1 VPLATQAQ
9 SYEALNE
16 DFSAAAPEGW
26 VGANTAFADNT
37 ATSGSIAWQH
47 ASQSIN
53 GLPAGHYYADL
64 WLQGRYMWAV
74 TPALDLSLLESAQLA
89 FDLALTVQ
97 DGTGAPATVDSGKT
111 VMVLARIGNGSWT
124 KLASWSAADGDSA
137 VASIGG
143 SYTTRQYDLSDYV
156 GKSNVRFA
164 FYAANTTRNG
174 DAVSVHLDNVSVN
187 GVIACQPVT
196 GLVATAR
203 TAESIT
209 VSWADDVNGAAQFY
223 RVRLLNADGDQ
234 VGNSADILAT
244 AAFIYTFTGLEA
256 STDYTVEVVTH
267 NSLSIFSDP
276 ATLVV
281 RTDCAAKT
289 LPFAED
295 FESVAVNAAPEC
307 WAYTGTGVY
316 VQQNGGSYSIYAH
329 GGTRALRVGPLT
341 GNYTDGYAEIVQ
353 MVTLPAMNEPISTMM
368 LSFWLRCGSS
378 YSSSAYGKITVG
390 YLTDPADTSTF
401 VATNAPVLS
410 SSTYTQH
417 YFTFAGAPEGARI
430 AIRASKGNYNSGGA
444 YVFIDDV
451 DLSAPCLPVSGLTAS
466 EITDNSITVSWNPFE
481 GAYKYIAKAV
491 KGADTITVDVD
502 GTASSATFENLAMAS
517 SYTIS
522 VWHLCAESDTSLPST
537 IVASTPCQTLSL
549 PLSFNFDD
557 LTELPACWESSTTT
571 NTPWK
576 IGTGTTA
583 SSYNSAH
590 GGSGK
595 NLAFNG
601 NGRSKNA
608 TLVTPVINLEGLV
621 PVLTFWHMQPTW
633 GGDQDVLTIYY
644 RTAEDADWVQLAT
657 YTSSI
662 TAWTEEIINLPN
674 PTATYQLKFEAAGDY
689 GYGIAIDDLTI
700 VSPTCF
706 PVELTVGEITG
717 TSISVNWEAQA
728 SAPLK
733 YIGKAVSG
741 ATVVEAE
748 VAGDA
753 TALTFEGLNASSTYN
768 ISVYTVC
775 AEGDTS
781 SAAVITAS
789 TPCATVDLPFAVDFS
804 TMSALPACW
813 TFDNGIAGSSDYI
826 AINSYSSMSKGLR
839 FASYNTYSCIQY
851 AVTPELNAPNPS
863 TVTVVYATYGSGDK
877 LYFGYST
884 TDANYDSF
892 TWSDA
897 KTTNRNDATYT
908 VDLPAGVKYLAV
920 KYDGN
925 YSYYAIVKSMTLV
938 SPTCFSVTDLTAT
951 VANYHNATISWTD
964 AKNEGA
970 TYNVVVANSTDTL
983 ANLTAYEST
992 SLTIDTLQAFTAY
1005 TVTVG
1010 VNCAD
1015 DSEVDD
1021 VSATFSTPV
1030 MCPTPTN
1037 FTVTPTRVAATLTWD
1052 NPYVDRFLVVVSA
1065 TALDAE
1071 ALAALNEE
1079 STNVTVVE
1087 GEQSYLAT
1095 GLERGT
1101 EYHFYLRAVCEGAT
1115 WVSATATTNELTFCE
1130 DIANGT
1136 AGPTTNLPS
1145 HLNYKYALSQTI
1157 LTPEQVGVTGEL
1169 QGMSYYRT
1177 TAGDATR
1184 SIKVWLQ
1191 PTSKTEFSGT
1201 TDMEALNPA
1210 TATLVYD
1217 GAFVSTVGEM
1227 YIPFN
1232 APYNYDGTSN
1242 LLVIFLDTTG
1252 SYISTKSYQAVMANG
1267 YQSIMYYAD
1276 NNIPDPLNPP
1286 TAKGRYQN
1294 IPYMTFRHCGV
1305 LDACPVVE
1313 NVTAVASVDG
1323 SAVISWDRPDA
1334 DYLSGYKLFVSPVA
1348 MTAFDT
1354 AAAINVDADATSYTA
1369 TGLTI
1374 GEQYYVYIAAYS
1386 VRDAA
1391 LSQWSD
1397 EVSFRVP
1404 EACSFPENIVAAVT
1418 ARGTVT
1424 LTWQNGDVNGE
1435 QADNYSL
1442 IVARAAMTRDELNAA
1457 TPDAVAIDTT
1467 TLVIDTLAPETDY
1480 IFYLRNVCDEE
1491 TRSSWVASNTVTT
1504 PAAMPAVLTTVESFN
1519 HSSAIV
1525 TWVSDTANYADET
1538 AWQVAFRQAA
1548 SSDELSWTVVTEQ
1561 RYVFWPL
1568 ESNTEYNLY
1577 VRPYNVETGAF
1588 GAAAVETVTTNP
1600 FGDESS
1606 EPCATVAEGS
1616 NNNMDV
1622 IVCYG
1627 SPAMHSYSQ
1636 ILYPAARLTQF
1647 VGKQIEKISFRK
1659 TTGTTLPSMVVS
1671 VAEVEQSAFA
1681 SAARIETTLT
1691 QVFEGTP
1698 TLDENIITIEF
1709 AEPYTYNGGNLLV
1722 NMDIANGTS
1731 CTDFN
1736 LVGETEAG
1744 VIHTVREV
1752 YRPAQG
1758 MSMGTTSSNV
1768 LPEIT
1773 ICAAGGSTEVCLPVS
1788 NLTVENVTPFTAS
1801 LSWVPGIR
1809 EPEWEYAYGP
1819 ADQEVEQLTVLS
1831 VASFNLTLEGLTPE
1845 TDYVFYVRPACSTNS
1860 YGEWKSINFT
1870 TPYSCAVPAS
1880 VSVVS
1885 RTSDSV
1891 VLAIAVAEGEPD
1903 VDAFN
1908 VKIWSNTDDE
1918 RIVTGGD
1925 TIVIGGLNGSTTYK
1939 VAAQSNCGDV
1949 NGLSRWTAEVSFTT
1963 ICDGT
1968 TPLPFTEDFSAS
1980 SINAACWGVVV
1991 NDSAL
1996 AQSGSLL
2003 AAPGVRD
2010 GHMSMATESCGSN
2023 GGQYFNRYFY
2033 SPSFEADDT
2042 LLVSFTY
2049 KTKTDYVADMYVG
2062 FSTTTGTDSADFE
2075 WTLLPQAGSATTYKA
2090 FVPATVKRMAVA
2102 VFDEDGNAYYFDY
2115 DYYIDD
2121 VSIKVADRYTIAAS
2135 TADATMGSVVLT
2147 ADGDTVD
2154 GETTVF
2160 EGTQVRMEAV
2170 PVLGYQFVNWTA
2182 GDAVIS
2188 NNADLSFTPD
2198 KDTAL
2203 VANFTLP
2210 NYYVMA
2216 RVPNAQTDY
2225 GTAAVTK
2232 VGDNDTNTNRVNDI
2246 PGLTLV
2252 TLTAEDTDLSDNM
2265 VFRGW
2270 SKVQNNNTDIVS
2282 YDAVYTFPLVEN
2294 TTLFAQFVTDSFNV
2308 ALTYDTAMGTV
2319 NAAAISS
2326 TGKVVM
2332 NSRLQ
2337 MTATEKWGYEF
2348 LGWYTSSESTEA
2360 ISMNASIDTLV
2371 DGDKAFFAKF
2381 GKIPFYLRVSSNDTT
2396 VGTVSAS
2403 ATEGLYETPI
2413 VLTATPKAGAHH
2425 HFDHWND
2432 GTTEN
2437 PYNFILTQDTM
2448 MKAFF
2453 AIDTHKVELLG
2464 GADEFGTVAINGEET
2479 SVKYFDYGT
2488 ENIAI
2493 SATPNTGVTFTG
2505 WSDGVTDAERTLE
2518 TLTGD
2523 VVLTANFDSTVY
2535 NVTVAY
2541 STNEGVVKT
2550 ADETTVEN
2558 NTVYEKYYGDTVVL
2572 VAEASTG
2579 FNFSYWTDDADNTYT
2594 SDTLTYVVA
2603 DRQGQTL
2610 RPVFGEAGK
2619 VTVYVRS
2626 SNTVAGSAIGNGTNG
2641 GVEFTT
2647 ADTARFDVDGS
2658 FTVAA
2663 TAADHY
2669 HFVNWTNANGDT
2681 LGTEPTL
2688 TYAVMEDYANAGD
2701 VVTFIANFA
2710 IDVHYLKVA
2719 VNDETQGSVT
2729 IDGVATDSV
2738 SVDYGTNVVLAATA
2752 AANHHFVSWND
2763 GNTNADTTVA
2773 VTADMVLTAEFAID
2787 VYTYTYTTN
2796 IEGAGTVT
2804 PSNYVELNEEEG
2816 YATFAFG
2823 STATFEATAN
2833 EGYVFTGWNAAGFN
2847 EATAS
2852 LPVYSDFDLVAN
2864 FDTIVYNVTTNVN
2877 AEQGTI
2883 EGPATIKHFLS
2894 GTYTAEANY
2903 GYTFLNWV
2911 DANGTVLGTEP
2922 TLTLGNLTSDTA
2934 IYAVFDS
2941 LEYTITVV
2949 SSNVEHG
2956 TVSGGATVKY
2966 LKTVTLTATPAE
2978 GYELVNWTNAA
2989 GTVLGTDVE
2998 LTVTVERDSTITANF
3013 GLMNH
3018 TVTATVNNAEMGS
3031 VEGAGTTEHF
3041 ATATLEATANYGYEF
3056 VNWTD
3061 LNGNVL
3067 GTETTLEV
3075 TVLSDTTVKANFQ
3088 KRTFT
3093 ATVVANNANMGIA
3106 TVSGVATYLDT
3117 VTYTAQANAHYRF
3130 VNWTDAAGTAVGTE
3144 TTLKVVVTSDTAL
3157 TANFEAI
3164 MRHVTVSV
3172 NPANTG
3178 SVNVTDTNIAD
3189 GQSLNLVATP
3199 ADGYQFESWSN
3210 DANAGASQTI
3220 VVEDDMTIVA
3230 NFSRVTYNIT
3240 LVVTNNAMGTVNG
3253 GGVKASGD
3261 TITVTATAAQG
3272 YRFVSWTEDNVVVST
3287 EADYTF
3293 VVTSART
3300 LVANFIAVYTLTLDV
3315 NDATMGS
3322 VSPAGIASYDDND
3335 EVVAVATAN
3344 DGYHFVAWVNANN
3357 TNDTVSRSERYVFN
3371 IHANTSLIAVFARN
3385 TDGIDDVDMENVK
3398 IYSVDS
3404 KIIVRGAENRSVYV
3418 FDVNGRVVNSESN
3431 ASETIEFRMANT
3443 GVYLVKVGNAPA
3455 KRVLV
3460 VR

>member
-1 VPLATQAQ
+1 
-9 SYEALNE
+9 
-16 DFSAAAPEGW
+16 
-26 VGANTAFADNT
+26 
-37 ATSGSIAWQH
+37 
-47 ASQSIN
+47 
-53 GLPAGHYYADL
+53 
-64 WLQGRYMWAV
+64 M
-74 TPALDLSLLESAQLA
+74 
-89 FDLALTVQ
+89 
-97 DGTGAPATVDSGKT
+97 
-111 VMVLARIGNGSWT
+111 
-124 KLASWSAADGDSA
+124 
-137 VASIGG
+137 
-143 SYTTRQYDLSDYV
+143 
-156 GKSNVRFA
+156 
-164 FYAANTTRNG
+164 
-174 DAVSVHLDNVSVN
+174 
-187 GVIACQPVT
+187 
-196 GLVATAR
+196 
-203 TAESIT
+203 
-209 VSWADDVNGAAQFY
+209 
-223 RVRLLNADGDQ
+223 
-234 VGNSADILAT
+234 
-244 AAFIYTFTGLEA
+244 
-256 STDYTVEVVTH
+256 
-267 NSLSIFSDP
+267 
-276 ATLVV
+276 
-281 RTDCAAKT
+281 
-289 LPFAED
+289 
-295 FESVAVNAAPEC
+295 
-307 WAYTGTGVY
+307 
-316 VQQNGGSYSIYAH
+316 
-329 GGTRALRVGPLT
+329 
-341 GNYTDGYAEIVQ
+341 
-353 MVTLPAMNEPISTMM
+353 
-368 LSFWLRCGSS
+368 
-378 YSSSAYGKITVG
+378 
-390 YLTDPADTSTF
+390 
-401 VATNAPVLS
+401 
-410 SSTYTQH
+410 
-417 YFTFAGAPEGARI
+417 
-430 AIRASKGNYNSGGA
+430 
-444 YVFIDDV
+444 
-451 DLSAPCLPVSGLTAS
+451 
-466 EITDNSITVSWNPFE
+466 
-481 GAYKYIAKAV
+481 
-491 KGADTITVDVD
+491 
-502 GTASSATFENLAMAS
+502 
-517 SYTIS
+517 
-522 VWHLCAESDTSLPST
+522 
-537 IVASTPCQTLSL
+537 
-549 PLSFNFDD
+549 
-557 LTELPACWESSTTT
+557 
-571 NTPWK
+571 
-576 IGTGTTA
+576 
-583 SSYNSAH
+583 
-590 GGSGK
+590 
-595 NLAFNG
+595 
-601 NGRSKNA
+601 
-608 TLVTPVINLEGLV
+608 
-621 PVLTFWHMQPTW
+621 
-633 GGDQDVLTIYY
+633 
-644 RTAEDADWVQLAT
+644 
-657 YTSSI
+657 
-662 TAWTEEIINLPN
+662 
-674 PTATYQLKFEAAGDY
+674 
-689 GYGIAIDDLTI
+689 
-700 VSPTCF
+700 
-706 PVELTVGEITG
+706 
-717 TSISVNWEAQA
+717 
-728 SAPLK
+728 
-733 YIGKAVSG
+733 
-741 ATVVEAE
+741 
-748 VAGDA
+748 GDA
-753 TALTFEGLNASSTYN
+753 TSSN
-768 ISVYTVC
+768 VLP
-775 AEGDTS
+775 E
-781 SAAVITAS
+781 ITI
-789 TPCATVDLPFAVDFS
+789 C
-804 TMSALPACW
+804 
-813 TFDNGIAGSSDYI
+813 
-826 AINSYSSMSKGLR
+826 
-839 FASYNTYSCIQY
+839 
-851 AVTPELNAPNPS
+851 
-863 TVTVVYATYGSGDK
+863 
-877 LYFGYST
+877 
-884 TDANYDSF
+884 
-892 TWSDA
+892 
-897 KTTNRNDATYT
+897 
-908 VDLPAGVKYLAV
+908 
-920 KYDGN
+920 
-925 YSYYAIVKSMTLV
+925 
-938 SPTCFSVTDLTAT
+938 TA
-951 VANYHNATISWTD
+951 
-964 AKNEGA
+964 
-970 TYNVVVANSTDTL
+970 
-983 ANLTAYEST
+983 
-992 SLTIDTLQAFTAY
+992 
-1005 TVTVG
+1005 
-1010 VNCAD
+1010 
-1015 DSEVDD
+1015 
-1021 VSATFSTPV
+1021 
-1030 MCPTPTN
+1030 
-1037 FTVTPTRVAATLTWD
+1037 
-1052 NPYVDRFLVVVSA
+1052 
-1065 TALDAE
+1065 AE
-1071 ALAALNEE
+1071 A
-1079 STNVTVVE
+1079 
-1087 GEQSYLAT
+1087 Q
-1095 GLERGT
+1095 
-1101 EYHFYLRAVCEGAT
+1101 
-1115 WVSATATTNELTFCE
+1115 
-1130 DIANGT
+1130 
-1136 AGPTTNLPS
+1136 
-1145 HLNYKYALSQTI
+1145 
-1157 LTPEQVGVTGEL
+1157 
-1169 QGMSYYRT
+1169 
-1177 TAGDATR
+1177 
-1184 SIKVWLQ
+1184 
-1191 PTSKTEFSGT
+1191 
-1201 TDMEALNPA
+1201 
-1210 TATLVYD
+1210 
-1217 GAFVSTVGEM
+1217 
-1227 YIPFN
+1227 
-1232 APYNYDGTSN
+1232 
-1242 LLVIFLDTTG
+1242 
-1252 SYISTKSYQAVMANG
+1252 
-1267 YQSIMYYAD
+1267 
-1276 NNIPDPLNPP
+1276 
-1286 TAKGRYQN
+1286 
-1294 IPYMTFRHCGV
+1294 
-1305 LDACPVVE
+1305 
-1313 NVTAVASVDG
+1313 
-1323 SAVISWDRPDA
+1323 
-1334 DYLSGYKLFVSPVA
+1334 
-1348 MTAFDT
+1348 
-1354 AAAINVDADATSYTA
+1354 
-1369 TGLTI
+1369 
-1374 GEQYYVYIAAYS
+1374 
-1386 VRDAA
+1386 
-1391 LSQWSD
+1391 
-1397 EVSFRVP
+1397 
-1404 EACSFPENIVAAVT
+1404 
-1418 ARGTVT
+1418 
-1424 LTWQNGDVNGE
+1424 
-1435 QADNYSL
+1435 
-1442 IVARAAMTRDELNAA
+1442 
-1457 TPDAVAIDTT
+1457 
-1467 TLVIDTLAPETDY
+1467 
-1480 IFYLRNVCDEE
+1480 
-1491 TRSSWVASNTVTT
+1491 
-1504 PAAMPAVLTTVESFN
+1504 
-1519 HSSAIV
+1519 
-1525 TWVSDTANYADET
+1525 
-1538 AWQVAFRQAA
+1538 
-1548 SSDELSWTVVTEQ
+1548 
-1561 RYVFWPL
+1561 
-1568 ESNTEYNLY
+1568 
-1577 VRPYNVETGAF
+1577 
-1588 GAAAVETVTTNP
+1588 
-1600 FGDESS
+1600 
-1606 EPCATVAEGS
+1606 PCATVAEGS
-1616 NNNMDV
+1616 NANTDV
-1622 IVCYG
+1622 IVMQGG
-1627 SPAMHSYSQ
+1627 SPSMHSNAQ
-1636 ILYPAARLTQF
+1636 IIYPAAQLSQF

-1659 TTGTTLPSMVVS
+1659 LNGTTLPSMVVS
-1671 VAEVEQSAFA
+1671 VAEVEQAAFA
-1681 SAARIETTLT
+1681 SAAVVSTTLT
-1691 QVFEGTP
+1691 QVFDGTP
-1698 TLDENIITIEF
+1698 TLEENIITIEF

-1722 NMDIANGTS
+1722 DIDNALNPS
-1731 CTDFN
+1731 NADFT
-1736 LVGETEAG
+1736 LAGETEAG
-1744 VIHTVREV
+1744 VIHTVRRV
-1752 YRPAQG
+1752 HRNGTA
-1758 MSMGTTSSNV
+1758 MGDATSSNV

-1819 ADQEVEQLTVLS
+1819 ADQEVEQMTVLS
-1831 VASFNLTLEGLTPE
+1831 VASFNLTIEGLTPE
-1845 TDYVFYVRPACSTNS
+1845 TDYVFFVRPACSAGN

-1991 NDSAL
+1991 NDSATG
-1996 AQSGSLL
+1996 QYGSLP
-2003 AAPGVRD
+2003 APGVRD
-2010 GHMSMATESCGSN
+2010 GHMSMATSDYGFN

-2042 LLVSFTY
+2042 MLVSFTY
-2049 KTKTDYVADMYVG
+2049 KTNTSYVADMYVG

-2090 FVPATVKRMAVA
+2090 FVPATVKRMAIA
-2102 VFDEDGNAYYFDY
+2102 VFDEDGNAFYFDS
-2115 DYYIDD
+2115 DYYIDN

-2135 TADATMGSVVLT
+2135 TADATKGSVVLT
-2147 ADGDTVD
+2147 VDGDTVD

-2188 NNADLSFTPD
+2188 TNAVLSFTPN

-2216 RVPNAQTDY
+2216 RIPSAQMAY

-2232 VGDNDTNTNRVNDI
+2232 VGDTDTNTNRVNDI
-2246 PGLTLV
+2246 QGLTLV
-2252 TLTAEDTDLSDNM
+2252 TLTAEDTVLSDNM

-2294 TTLFAQFVTDSFNV
+2294 TILFAQFVTDSFNV

-2319 NAAAISS
+2319 NAAALSS

-2425 HFDHWND
+2425 HFDHWSD

-2558 NTVYEKYYGDTVVL
+2558 NTVYEKYYGETVVL

-2641 GVEFTT
+2641 GVDYTT

-2833 EGYVFTGWNAAGFN
+2833 EGYVFTGWNAAGFT

-2894 GTYTAEANY
+2894 GIYTAQPNY
-2903 GYTFLNWV
+2903 GYFFVNWV

-3093 ATVVANNANMGIA
+3093 ATVATNNANMGIA
-3106 TVSGVATYLDT
+3106 TVSGVATYLDI

-3144 TTLKVVVTSDTAL
+3144 TTLEVVVTSDTAL
-3157 TANFEAI
+3157 TANFEPI

-3220 VVEDDMTIVA
+3220 VVEGDMTIVA

-3261 TITVTATAAQG
+3261 TITVSATAAQG

-3287 EADYTF
+3287 DADYTF

-3322 VSPAGIASYDDND
+3322 VSPVGIATYDDND
-3335 EVVAVATAN
+3335 EVVVMATAN
-3344 DGYHFVAWVNANN
+3344 PGYHFVAWVNANN
-3357 TNDTVSRSERYVFN
+3357 TNDTVSRSARYVFN
-3371 IHANTSLIAVFARN
+3371 IHANTSLIAVFAR
-3385 TDGIDDVDMENVK
+3385 DPEGIDDVDMENVK

>member
-1 VPLATQAQ
+1 MG
-9 SYEALNE
+9 
-16 DFSAAAPEGW
+16 D
-26 VGANTAFADNT
+26 
-37 ATSGSIAWQH
+37 
-47 ASQSIN
+47 ASS
-53 GLPAGHYYADL
+53 
-64 WLQGRYMWAV
+64 
-74 TPALDLSLLESAQLA
+74 
-89 FDLALTVQ
+89 
-97 DGTGAPATVDSGKT
+97 
-111 VMVLARIGNGSWT
+111 
-124 KLASWSAADGDSA
+124 
-137 VASIGG
+137 
-143 SYTTRQYDLSDYV
+143 
-156 GKSNVRFA
+156 SNV
-164 FYAANTTRNG
+164 
-174 DAVSVHLDNVSVN
+174 
-187 GVIACQPVT
+187 
-196 GLVATAR
+196 
-203 TAESIT
+203 
-209 VSWADDVNGAAQFY
+209 
-223 RVRLLNADGDQ
+223 
-234 VGNSADILAT
+234 
-244 AAFIYTFTGLEA
+244 
-256 STDYTVEVVTH
+256 
-267 NSLSIFSDP
+267 
-276 ATLVV
+276 
-281 RTDCAAKT
+281 
-289 LPFAED
+289 LP
-295 FESVAVNAAPEC
+295 
-307 WAYTGTGVY
+307 
-316 VQQNGGSYSIYAH
+316 
-329 GGTRALRVGPLT
+329 
-341 GNYTDGYAEIVQ
+341 
-353 MVTLPAMNEPISTMM
+353 
-368 LSFWLRCGSS
+368 
-378 YSSSAYGKITVG
+378 
-390 YLTDPADTSTF
+390 
-401 VATNAPVLS
+401 
-410 SSTYTQH
+410 
-417 YFTFAGAPEGARI
+417 
-430 AIRASKGNYNSGGA
+430 
-444 YVFIDDV
+444 
-451 DLSAPCLPVSGLTAS
+451 
-466 EITDNSITVSWNPFE
+466 EITI
-481 GAYKYIAKAV
+481 
-491 KGADTITVDVD
+491 
-502 GTASSATFENLAMAS
+502 
-517 SYTIS
+517 
-522 VWHLCAESDTSLPST
+522 C
-537 IVASTPCQTLSL
+537 
-549 PLSFNFDD
+549 
-557 LTELPACWESSTTT
+557 
-571 NTPWK
+571 
-576 IGTGTTA
+576 
-583 SSYNSAH
+583 
-590 GGSGK
+590 
-595 NLAFNG
+595 
-601 NGRSKNA
+601 
-608 TLVTPVINLEGLV
+608 
-621 PVLTFWHMQPTW
+621 
-633 GGDQDVLTIYY
+633 
-644 RTAEDADWVQLAT
+644 
-657 YTSSI
+657 
-662 TAWTEEIINLPN
+662 
-674 PTATYQLKFEAAGDY
+674 
-689 GYGIAIDDLTI
+689 
-700 VSPTCF
+700 
-706 PVELTVGEITG
+706 
-717 TSISVNWEAQA
+717 
-728 SAPLK
+728 
-733 YIGKAVSG
+733 
-741 ATVVEAE
+741 TVVE
-748 VAGDA
+748 
-753 TALTFEGLNASSTYN
+753 
-768 ISVYTVC
+768 
-775 AEGDTS
+775 
-781 SAAVITAS
+781 
-789 TPCATVDLPFAVDFS
+789 
-804 TMSALPACW
+804 PA
-813 TFDNGIAGSSDYI
+813 
-826 AINSYSSMSKGLR
+826 
-839 FASYNTYSCIQY
+839 
-851 AVTPELNAPNPS
+851 
-863 TVTVVYATYGSGDK
+863 
-877 LYFGYST
+877 
-884 TDANYDSF
+884 
-892 TWSDA
+892 
-897 KTTNRNDATYT
+897 
-908 VDLPAGVKYLAV
+908 
-920 KYDGN
+920 
-925 YSYYAIVKSMTLV
+925 
-938 SPTCFSVTDLTAT
+938 
-951 VANYHNATISWTD
+951 
-964 AKNEGA
+964 
-970 TYNVVVANSTDTL
+970 
-983 ANLTAYEST
+983 
-992 SLTIDTLQAFTAY
+992 
-1005 TVTVG
+1005 
-1010 VNCAD
+1010 
-1015 DSEVDD
+1015 
-1021 VSATFSTPV
+1021 
-1030 MCPTPTN
+1030 
-1037 FTVTPTRVAATLTWD
+1037 
-1052 NPYVDRFLVVVSA
+1052 
-1065 TALDAE
+1065 
-1071 ALAALNEE
+1071 
-1079 STNVTVVE
+1079 
-1087 GEQSYLAT
+1087 
-1095 GLERGT
+1095 
-1101 EYHFYLRAVCEGAT
+1101 
-1115 WVSATATTNELTFCE
+1115 
-1130 DIANGT
+1130 
-1136 AGPTTNLPS
+1136 
-1145 HLNYKYALSQTI
+1145 
-1157 LTPEQVGVTGEL
+1157 
-1169 QGMSYYRT
+1169 
-1177 TAGDATR
+1177 
-1184 SIKVWLQ
+1184 
-1191 PTSKTEFSGT
+1191 
-1201 TDMEALNPA
+1201 
-1210 TATLVYD
+1210 
-1217 GAFVSTVGEM
+1217 
-1227 YIPFN
+1227 
-1232 APYNYDGTSN
+1232 
-1242 LLVIFLDTTG
+1242 
-1252 SYISTKSYQAVMANG
+1252 
-1267 YQSIMYYAD
+1267 
-1276 NNIPDPLNPP
+1276 
-1286 TAKGRYQN
+1286 
-1294 IPYMTFRHCGV
+1294 
-1305 LDACPVVE
+1305 
-1313 NVTAVASVDG
+1313 
-1323 SAVISWDRPDA
+1323 
-1334 DYLSGYKLFVSPVA
+1334 
-1348 MTAFDT
+1348 
-1354 AAAINVDADATSYTA
+1354 
-1369 TGLTI
+1369 
-1374 GEQYYVYIAAYS
+1374 
-1386 VRDAA
+1386 
-1391 LSQWSD
+1391 
-1397 EVSFRVP
+1397 
-1404 EACSFPENIVAAVT
+1404 
-1418 ARGTVT
+1418 
-1424 LTWQNGDVNGE
+1424 
-1435 QADNYSL
+1435 
-1442 IVARAAMTRDELNAA
+1442 
-1457 TPDAVAIDTT
+1457 
-1467 TLVIDTLAPETDY
+1467 
-1480 IFYLRNVCDEE
+1480 
-1491 TRSSWVASNTVTT
+1491 
-1504 PAAMPAVLTTVESFN
+1504 
-1519 HSSAIV
+1519 
-1525 TWVSDTANYADET
+1525 
-1538 AWQVAFRQAA
+1538 
-1548 SSDELSWTVVTEQ
+1548 
-1561 RYVFWPL
+1561 
-1568 ESNTEYNLY
+1568 
-1577 VRPYNVETGAF
+1577 
-1588 GAAAVETVTTNP
+1588 
-1600 FGDESS
+1600 
-1606 EPCATVAEGS
+1606 EPCATVSEG
-1616 NNNMDV
+1616 NNANNDV
-1622 IVCYG
+1622 IVMQGG
-1627 SPAMHSYSQ
+1627 SPTMHSNAQ
-1636 ILYPAARLTQF
+1636 IIYPAAQLSQF

-1659 TTGTTLPSMVVS
+1659 LNGTTLPSMVVS
-1671 VAEVEQSAFA
+1671 VAEVEQAAFA
-1681 SAARIETTLT
+1681 SAAVVSTTLT
-1691 QVFEGTP
+1691 QVFDGTP
-1698 TLDENIITIEF
+1698 TLEENVITIEF

-1722 NMDIANGTS
+1722 DIDNALNPSNADIT
-1731 CTDFN
+1731 
-1736 LVGETEAG
+1736 LAGETETG
-1744 VIHTVREV
+1744 VMHTVRRV
-1752 YRPAQG
+1752 HRNGTA
-1758 MSMGTTSSNV
+1758 MGDASSSNV

-1819 ADQEVEQLTVLS
+1819 ADQEVEQMSVLS
-1831 VASFNLTLEGLTPE
+1831 VASFNLTIEGLTPE
-1845 TDYVFYVRPACSTNS
+1845 TDYVFYVRPACSAGN

-1880 VSVVS
+1880 VTVVS

-1991 NDSAL
+1991 NDSAT

-2003 AAPGVRD
+2003 AAPGVRS
-2010 GHMSMATESCGSN
+2010 GHMSMATESYGFN

-2042 LLVSFTY
+2042 MLVSFTY
-2049 KTKTDYVADMYVG
+2049 KTNTSYVADMYVG

-2075 WTLLPQAGSATTYKA
+2075 WTLLPQAGSATTYKT

-2102 VFDEDGNAYYFDY
+2102 VFDEDGNAYYFDN
-2115 DYYIDD
+2115 DYYIDN

-2135 TADATMGSVVLT
+2135 TADATMGSVVMT

-2160 EGTQVRMEAV
+2160 EGTQVRFEAV

-2182 GDAVIS
+2182 GDAVIGTS
-2188 NNADLSFTPD
+2188 AVLSFTPN

-2216 RVPNAQTDY
+2216 RIPSAQMAY

-2232 VGDNDTNTNRVNDI
+2232 VGDIDTNTNRVNDI
-2246 PGLTLV
+2246 QGLTLV
-2252 TLTAEDTDLSDNM
+2252 TLTAEDTVLSDNM

-2319 NAAAISS
+2319 NAAALSS

-2425 HFDHWND
+2425 HFDHWSD

-2558 NTVYEKYYGDTVVL
+2558 NTVYEKYYGETVVL

-2833 EGYVFTGWNAAGFN
+2833 EGYVFTGWNAAGFT

-2894 GTYTAEANY
+2894 GIYTAQPNY
-2903 GYTFLNWV
+2903 GYFFVNWV

-3093 ATVVANNANMGIA
+3093 ATVATNNANMGIA

-3144 TTLKVVVTSDTAL
+3144 TTLKVRVTGDTAL

-3220 VVEDDMTIVA
+3220 VVEGDMTIVA

-3261 TITVTATAAQG
+3261 TITVSATAAQG

-3287 EADYTF
+3287 DADYTF

-3322 VSPAGIASYDDND
+3322 VSPVGIATYDDND
-3335 EVVAVATAN
+3335 EVVVMATAN

-3357 TNDTVSRSERYVFN
+3357 TNDTVSRSARYVFN

-3385 TDGIDDVDMENVK
+3385 TEGIDDVDMENVK
-3398 IYSVDS
+3398 IYSADS